1 MVAVPIHQVDSSEQF
16 HAQIYP
22 SRRPAV
28 LLGVPLGAA
37 PSLWT
42 PEYLSEKVGER
53 LVKVHVSPVPQMDF
67 VRKNFV
73 YRRAWPIT
81 KTLSIIYCMLHR
93 TLPFNEFVRRSSEES
108 HSEYFLNSVGWK
120 WSRCQH

>member
-1 MVAVPIHQVDSSEQF
+1 MSRAEYKVQYFTFELSVSAVMTTVAVPIHQVDSSEQF

-28 LLGVPLGAA
+28 LRGVPLGAA

-81 KTLSIIYCMLHR
+81 KNTEYYLLHAA
-93 TLPFNEFVRRSSEES
+93 
-108 HSEYFLNSVGWK
+108 
-120 WSRCQH
+120 